1 MSVPPGFIL
10 SLTIALGAPAPR
22 DLTAPLVGRGLQPPP
37 QAPSNPA
44 PPLPRLALETFPPAS
59 REPISRHYEQAMARP
74 KDDEASGALGRQL
87 HAWEQ
92 WEAAHDAYTRAA
104 TLAPSRFD
112 WHYLDAIVLQRLAR
126 HRDAADA
133 LRRALAADSQYLPAR
148 VRLAEALLDS
158 GGLQQSRPLFESLTS
173 VTAAEPAALVGL
185 GRIAAIEGRHDEAI
199 RRFER
204 AVGLFPEL
212 GAAYYGLARSYRA
225 VGRSADAERAVA
237 QQARFGSRWPR
248 IEDPILASV
257 AALREDA
264 RATLQRGIALAETG
278 DVPGAIDA
286 HHAALARDASLTQAH
301 ANLVGLYGRAGNWAR
316 AEEHYKASVA
326 QGVGGA
332 ELHYD
337 YAVVLGLQGQ
347 WDGAADAYRRALSVN
362 PLHAHARNNLGQV
375 LERRRDFDAAIAQY
389 RQAVE
394 AQPTFRL
401 GRFNLGRM
409 LLVKGQTDQAIL
421 EFEKLRQP
429 VDPETPR
436 YLFALSTALVRAR
449 KVADGVRIAGEAR
462 DLALRFGQTEF
473 AKAIASEL
481 EKLK

>member
-10 SLTIALGAPAPR
+10 LLAIAFGAPAP
-22 DLTAPLVGRGLQPPP
+22 
-37 QAPSNPA
+37 QAPSTPA
-44 PPLPRLALETFPPAS
+44 PPLPRLAFDTFPPAS
-59 REPISRHYEQAMARP
+59 REPISRQYEQAMARP
-74 KDDEASGALGRQL
+74 EDAAASGALGRQL

-92 WEAAHDAYTRAA
+92 WEAAHDAYARAA
-104 TLAPSRFD
+104 ILAPARFD
-112 WHYLDAIVLQRLAR
+112 WHYLDAVVLQRLAR
-126 HRDAADA
+126 HREAADA
-133 LRRALAADSQYLPAR
+133 LRRALAADSQYLAAR
-148 VRLAEALLDS
+148 MRLAEALFDS
-158 GGLQQSRPLFESLTS
+158 GELQESRPLFEALTS

-199 RRFER
+199 RNFER

-225 VGRSADAERAVA
+225 VGRTADAERAVA

-248 IEDPILASV
+248 IEDPTLASV
-257 AALREDA
+257 TALREDA
-264 RATLQRGIALAETG
+264 RATLQRGIALAEAG

-286 HHAALARDASLTQAH
+286 HQAALARDASLTQAH
-301 ANLVGLYGRAGNWAR
+301 ANLVGLYGRAGNWAK
-316 AEEHYKASVA
+316 ADEHYKAAVA
-326 QGVGGA
+326 QGLDGA

-337 YAVVLGLQGQ
+337 HGIVLGSQGQ
-347 WDGAADAYRRALSVN
+347 WDAAADAYRRALSVN

-375 LERRRDFDAAIAQY
+375 LERRRDFDAAIAEY

-409 LLVKGQTDQAIL
+409 MLVKGRTDQAIL

-429 VDPETPR
+429 VDAETPR
-436 YLFALSTALVRAR
+436 YLFALSTALVRAG
-449 KVADGVRIAGEAR
+449 KVADGARMAGEAR
-462 DLALRFGQTEF
+462 DLAQQFGQTEL
-473 AKAIASEL
+473 AKAIAVEL
-481 EKLK
+481 EKIK